1 MPSQALPPDLE
12 CPAEK
17 ILGLLAIRLTS
28 LGLGKVAKE
37 PPELIQVLG
46 GLGMVLPESVRQH
59 ADRLL
64 LPLDP
69 LRHVIRMTPGL
80 IDFVEQPQP
89 VAILP
94 QPIPAQLAQ
103 AFRPLE
109 RQPRIDRL
117 PSVSR
122 LPPAP
127 GSRAPA
133 QSLER
138 TGHVVVCRVETRRE
152 LESPG
157 HVLMLCTEEP
167 PLEHKHTVRRV
178 HRPCQLPRL
187 AQPQRSPGRRDS
199 TARVAPGSDLPR
211 RFARVS
217 LRFAPADSRR
227 PAVPRSARCEVGPGN
242 GRWLRPCW
250 ASVVRFPSTS
260 NGDDAAVA
268 S

>member
-1 MPSQALPPDLE
+1 MRQ
-12 CPAEK
+12 
-17 ILGLLAIRLTS
+17 
-28 LGLGKVAKE
+28 VAKE

-46 GLGMVLPESVRQH
+46 GLGMGLPESVRQH
-59 ADRLL
+59 GDRLL
-64 LPLDP
+64 LPLDL

-117 PSVSR
+117 PVFRASHPLADRER
-122 LPPAP
+122 L
-127 GSRAPA
+127 A

-152 LESPG
+152 LRAPATSSCSSPKSLRSTASIRSAESIASVSCPAS
-157 HVLMLCTEEP
+157 
-167 PLEHKHTVRRV
+167 RN
-178 HRPCQLPRL
+178 
-187 AQPQRSPGRRDS
+187 RSASQASAFP
-199 TARVAPGSDLPR
+199 ARVAPGSDLPR

-217 LRFAPADSRR
+217 RRFAPADFRR
-227 PAVPRSARCEVGPGN
+227 PAAPRSAPCEVALATDDGSDHVGPPSFDS
-242 GRWLRPCW
+242 RPPRMAMVVESGEW
-250 ASVVRFPSTS
+250 AIGFADLEPHDRR
-260 NGDDAAVA
+260 
-268 S
+268 